1 MTARLA
7 VIVLSLTLT
16 MGCAT
21 AKRWSGLAAH
31 DARSLVGAPDA
42 RTWKKAAIATG
53 AIIAATAL
61 DDEIRD
67 AARANT
73 ATHRGDAS
81 KVIGPFGGRYSDRV
95 IAAFLLGGL
104 ATNNDRAKAVAFDAF
119 VSSLIA
125 SKVITP
131 ALKQVVGRDRP
142 NEADDA
148 SSFDGGSAFP
158 SNHTTQAFAVAS
170 VIATH
175 YESRWVD
182 AAASGLAGL
191 VGVSRIYDEA
201 HWLSDTI
208 AGAVIGTAT
217 GRFIAATNK
226 RQRRRWVVT
235 PVVDSQRRGVMIS
248 LTLP

>member
-1 MTARLA
+1 MTVRVAIIL
-7 VIVLSLTLT
+7 LSLTLT
-16 MGCAT
+16 AGCAT
-21 AKRWSGLAAH
+21 AKRWGGLAAH
-31 DARSLVGAPDA
+31 DARALVNAPDA

-53 AIIAATAL
+53 AVLAATAL

-73 ATHRGDAS
+73 SPRGGDAS
-81 KVIGPFGGRYSDRV
+81 KVVGPFGGRYSDRV
-95 IAAFLLGGL
+95 MAGFLVGRQ
-104 ATNNDRAKAVAFDAF
+104 ATNDDRAKAVAFDAF

-131 ALKQVVGRDRP
+131 ALKQAVGRDRP

-158 SNHTTQAFAVAS
+158 SNHATQAFAVAS
-170 VIATH
+170 VIAAH
-175 YESRWVD
+175 YDSRWVD
-182 AAASGLAGL
+182 AAAYGLAGL
-191 VGVSRIYDEA
+191 VGISRIYDDA
-201 HWLSDTI
+201 HWLSDTV

-226 RQRRRWVVT
+226 RQRARWVVT
-235 PVVDSQRRGVMIS
+235 PVVDRDRRGVMIS